1 MSDSSERSP
10 PQGTKSKGGLTTIQL
25 MTQSIALWVRNLKSY
40 IIMVGMIVAL
50 LTLLEA
56 TVGFFLFQSFDA
68 TLIADDI
75 GSYLT
80 LIANAALFPSSLGAS
95 YMLRTGISLIF
106 LLLGLVVSAIVT
118 GSAIKFAFDDI
129 RGENPSIDASMA
141 SSLGHLV
148 PMVVV
153 QIVIGAISGIF
164 LTPGLALMAYGYA
177 NADSVLMVDGII
189 WFIVLGAVALVITV
203 RLVAAPVFI
212 IARDKSVND
221 SLNNSFELT
230 KGHFWHVCFG
240 WVLVILFITFIDF
253 LITAVIPAP
262 INIILDN
269 LLLSP
274 VMYIFYTVVYA
285 DLVLRP
291 SVAEQEW
298 W

>member
-1 MSDSSERSP
+1 MPDSSEPSP
-10 PQGTKSKGGLTTIQL
+10 PRGTKSKGGLTTIQL

-50 LTLLEA
+50 LTVLEA
-56 TVGFFLFQSFDA
+56 TVGYFLFQSFDA
-68 TLIADDI
+68 LLIADDI
-75 GSYLT
+75 ESYLT
-80 LIANAALFPSSLGAS
+80 LIANAALSPGMIDPSFI
-95 YMLRTGISLIF
+95 LRTGISLIF
-106 LLLGLVVSAIVT
+106 LLLSLVVSAIVT

-141 SSLGHLV
+141 SSLNHLA

-153 QIVIGAISGIF
+153 QVIIGAISGI
-164 LTPGLALMAYGYA
+164 LLAPGLALMAYGYV
-177 NADSVLMVDGII
+177 NDYMLMVDGII
-189 WFIVLGAVALVITV
+189 WFLVLGAVALVILV

-240 WVLVILFITFIDF
+240 WVLVTLFVIFIDF
-253 LITAVIPAP
+253 LVTAIIPAP
-262 INIILDN
+262 ISTLLEN

-274 VMYIFYTVVYA
+274 LMYIFYTVVYA

-291 SVAEQEW
+291 GVSEQEW

>member
-1 MSDSSERSP
+1 MSDSSERTP

-50 LTLLEA
+50 LTTLEA
-56 TVGFFLFQSFDA
+56 TVGYFLFQSFDA
-68 TLIADDI
+68 LLIADDI
-75 GSYLT
+75 QSYLT
-80 LIANAALFPSSLGAS
+80 LIANAALSPGMVGPSFI
-95 YMLRTGISLIF
+95 LRTGVSLIF
-106 LLLGLVVSAIVT
+106 LLLSLVVSAIVT

-141 SSLGHLV
+141 SSLNHLA

-153 QIVIGAISGIF
+153 QVVIGAISGI
-164 LTPGLALMAYGYA
+164 LLAPGLALMAYGYA
-177 NADSVLMVDGII
+177 NDYVLMVDGII
-189 WFIVLGAVALVITV
+189 WFLVLGAVALAIIV

-212 IARDKSVND
+212 IARNKSVND

-230 KGHFWHVCFG
+230 RGHFWHVCFG
-240 WVLVILFITFIDF
+240 WVLVTLFVIFIDF
-253 LITAVIPAP
+253 LITAIIPSP
-262 INIILDN
+262 ISTLLDN

-274 VMYIFYTVVYA
+274 LIYIFYTVVYA

-291 SVAEQEW
+291 GVSEQEW